1 MVSHGKDERNEM
13 IAIETFNRIIK
24 SNVQQFST
32 NCSELWPLLREK
44 PDCAKLIKVIGIEKA
59 HKVFCQCLN
68 DIKADEVGETHQ
80 HHKIRKFDQQHMTK
94 LDTTTYGH
102 SADSE

>member
-1 MVSHGKDERNEM
+1 MVSRGKDESNEI

-24 SNVQQFST
+24 SKVQQCSA
-32 NCSELWPLLREK
+32 NWSELWPRLREN

-59 HKVFCQCLN
+59 HKVFCQCLK

-80 HHKIRKFDQQHMTK
+80 HHKIRKLDQQHMIK
-94 LDTTTYGH
+94 LDTTIYGH
-102 SADSE
+102 SADSR